1 MRSTFAAADQLLS
14 MDLQCWHPS
23 MRGDGL
29 PPDDRGDSLL
39 RRRADWLRSTSVDF
53 ERKVSSASWGT
64 GLVDIAKDSII
75 PSFVPCTRADLQLRQ
90 QASRKRVTLQVRS
103 AGHGVPDS
111 LLLAEPTFRTI
122 IE

>member
-1 MRSTFAAADQLLS
+1 
-14 MDLQCWHPS
+14 

-90 QASRKRVTLQVRS
+90 QASRKRVALQVRS